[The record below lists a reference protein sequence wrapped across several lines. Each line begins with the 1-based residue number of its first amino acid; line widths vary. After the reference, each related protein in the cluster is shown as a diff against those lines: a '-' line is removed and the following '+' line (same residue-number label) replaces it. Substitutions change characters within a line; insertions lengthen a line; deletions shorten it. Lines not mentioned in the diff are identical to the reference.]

1 MLYYMNICIPL
12 KFKEKITL
20 TEADQED
27 LIAIIEKILPEA
39 PQFKTLLLNQLCNA
53 KSMDPRRC
61 RWSREMISLCLNL
74 WAK

>member
-1 MLYYMNICIPL
+1 MNICIPL

-20 TEADQED
+20 TEADEED

-39 PQFKTLLLNQLCNA
+39 PQFKTLLLNQLRNA
-53 KSMDPRRC
+53 KSMDPRRR